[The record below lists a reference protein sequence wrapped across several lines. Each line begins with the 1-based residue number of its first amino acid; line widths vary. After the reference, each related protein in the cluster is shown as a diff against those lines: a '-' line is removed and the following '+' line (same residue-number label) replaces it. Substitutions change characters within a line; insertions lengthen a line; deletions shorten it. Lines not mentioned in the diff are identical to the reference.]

1 MRGVA
6 RETRKVKDHAV
17 TSNSGSPRGSGCPAV
32 AGEPIH
38 PHAGIHQ
45 VNPQWRCGDC
55 RGVVAFE
62 CIRPLSLAVPGSR
75 RNFTGAVEQVS
86 QSLKMSHHMYQ
97 PDAAG
102 LLPQGVILKSKLI
115 IAVGI
120 TLSLSAFAQTN
131 SQNLT
136 IEPMSTTTP
145 TFRVTVISRSVQ
157 AVNYQH
163 RSGSSKLDFAGTD
176 LMPSANGVAEINSKR
191 GSIAIEAEFGDLQK
205 PTTFGNEYLTYVLWA
220 ISPEGRAV
228 NLGEVLLGGN
238 RRSKLNVTTD
248 LQAFALV
255 VTAEPY
261 YAVRQPSNV
270 VVLEET
276 KGTTEAVNAKYE
288 LMERGGYIPTGYKF
302 DPVILNAKLPLEFF
316 EARNALRIAESEG
329 AQQYASD
336 SYQHAVQLMNRADS
350 EATSK
355 HIDKKPLIATSR
367 EAVQTAED
375 ARAIAVK
382 KMDDVR
388 LANERQDSMDAQ
400 ANSLAQADE
409 ATRRKEQ
416 AESDTAK
423 AQAAKSQAEADAV
436 NAQAASAQAQAD
448 AAKARNEAADAQAAT
463 AKAQSD
469 MAANQASSATA
480 ISAAQADADQSRAD
494 TLKAQQAAQQAEN
507 DKAAMRTKLSEQL
520 NSILQTR
527 DTARGLIV
535 SMSDVLFDTGKYSL
549 KPGAREKLA
558 KVAGI
563 LLAYPG
569 LNIEVGGYTDNVG
582 GDAMNQTLS
591 ENRAGSVRDYLV
603 QQGVSSS
610 SVSSKG
616 FGNSLP
622 VASNDN
628 SAGRQQNRRVELLV
642 SGEAIG
648 HPVNAT
654 TGSLH

>member
-1 MRGVA
+1 MK
-6 RETRKVKDHAV
+6 TKL
-17 TSNSGSPRGSGCPAV
+17 
-32 AGEPIH
+32 
-38 PHAGIHQ
+38 
-45 VNPQWRCGDC
+45 
-55 RGVVAFE
+55 F
-62 CIRPLSLAVPGSR
+62 LA
-75 RNFTGAVEQVS
+75 
-86 QSLKMSHHMYQ
+86 
-97 PDAAG
+97 
-102 LLPQGVILKSKLI
+102 I
-115 IAVGI
+115 GI

-136 IEPMSTTTP
+136 VEPMSTTP

-176 LMPSANGVAEINSKR
+176 LMPSANGVAEVNSKR
-191 GSIAIEAEFGDLQK
+191 GSIAIDAEFGGLQK
-205 PTTFGNEYLTYVLWA
+205 PTAFGNEYLTYVLWA

-238 RRSKLNVTTD
+238 HRSKLKVTTD
-248 LQAFALV
+248 LQAFALI

-270 VVLEET
+270 VVLENLIREDT
-276 KGTTEAVNAKYE
+276 KGTSEAVNAKYE

-302 DPVILNAKLPLEFF
+302 DPVVLNAKLPLEFF
-316 EARNALRIAESEG
+316 EARNALRIAQSEG
-329 AQQYASD
+329 AEQYAPD
-336 SYQHAVQLMNRADS
+336 SYLHAVKLMDSADGH
-350 EATSK
+350 ATSK
-355 HIDKKPLIATSR
+355 HIDRKPLIATSR

-382 KMDDVR
+382 KMDAVR
-388 LANERQDSMDAQ
+388 LANERQDSADAQ
-400 ANSLAQADE
+400 ARTQGQADE
-409 ATRRKEQ
+409 ATRRKVQ

-423 AQAAKSQAEADAV
+423 AEAAKAQAESDTL
-436 NAQAASAQAQAD
+436 NAQAANTRAQSD
-448 AAKARNEAADAQAAT
+448 AAKARNDAADAQAAT
-463 AKAQSD
+463 AKARSD
-469 MAANQASSATA
+469 MADSQASSATA
-480 ISAAQADADQSRAD
+480 LSAAQADADQSRAD
-494 TLKAQQAAQQAEN
+494 TLQAQQAAQQAET
-507 DKAAMRTKLSEQL
+507 DKAVMRAKLSEQL

-527 DTARGLIV
+527 DSARGLIV
-535 SMSDVLFDTGKYSL
+535 SLSDVLFDTGKYSL

-563 LLAYPG
+563 LLAYPS

-603 QQGVSSS
+603 QQGVSSN

-616 FGNSLP
+616 FGNRLP

-648 HPVNAT
+648 SPVNAT
-654 TGSLH
+654 TGSLR

>member
-1 MRGVA
+1 
-6 RETRKVKDHAV
+6 
-17 TSNSGSPRGSGCPAV
+17 
-32 AGEPIH
+32 
-38 PHAGIHQ
+38 
-45 VNPQWRCGDC
+45 
-55 RGVVAFE
+55 
-62 CIRPLSLAVPGSR
+62 
-75 RNFTGAVEQVS
+75 
-86 QSLKMSHHMYQ
+86 LKTK
-97 PDAAG
+97 
-102 LLPQGVILKSKLI
+102 LLL
-115 IAVGI
+115 AVGI
-120 TLSLSAFAQTN
+120 TLSLNAFAQTN
-131 SQNLT
+131 SPAV
-136 IEPMSTTTP
+136 EPMSTTP

-157 AVNYQH
+157 AINYQH

-176 LMPSANGVAEINSKR
+176 LMLSASGVAEINSKR

-228 NLGEVLLGGN
+228 NLGEVLVGDN
-238 RRSKLNVTTD
+238 HRSKLNVTTD
-248 LQAFALV
+248 LQAFALI

-270 VVLEET
+270 VVLENVVREDT

-288 LMERGGYIPTGYKF
+288 LMERGGYIPTGYRF
-302 DPVILNAKLPLEFF
+302 DPVIMNAKLPLEFF
-316 EARNALRIAESEG
+316 EARNAVRIAQSEG
-329 AQQYASD
+329 AEQYASD
-336 SYQHAVQLMNRADS
+336 SYRHAVKLMDSADAY
-350 EATSK
+350 ATEK
-355 HIDKKPLIATSR
+355 HIDKKPLIAVSR

-388 LANERQDSMDAQ
+388 LADERQDSADAQ
-400 ANSLAQADE
+400 ARSQAQADD

-423 AQAAKSQAEADAV
+423 AQAAKAQAESDAMT
-436 NAQAASAQAQAD
+436 AQAAKAQAD
-448 AAKARNEAADAQAAT
+448 ADAAKSRRDAADAQAAT

-469 MAANQASSATA
+469 MADSQASSANA
-480 ISAAQADADQSRAD
+480 LSAAQADADQSR
-494 TLKAQQAAQQAEN
+494 LAAQQANLNAQQAET
-507 DKAAMRTKLSEQL
+507 DKAAMRAKLSQQL

-527 DTARGLIV
+527 DSARGLIV

-603 QQGVSSS
+603 QEGVATN
-610 SVSSKG
+610 SVSAKG
-616 FGNSLP
+616 FGNTLP

-642 SGEAIG
+642 SGDAIG
-648 HPVNAT
+648 SPVNPT
-654 TGSLH
+654 TGELQ

>member
-1 MRGVA
+1 VKSA
-6 RETRKVKDHAV
+6 RQLTA
-17 TSNSGSPRGSGCPAV
+17 
-32 AGEPIH
+32 PI
-38 PHAGIHQ
+38 Q
-45 VNPQWRCGDC
+45 VRHGRQ
-55 RGVVAFE
+55 
-62 CIRPLSLAVPGSR
+62 
-75 RNFTGAVEQVS
+75 
-86 QSLKMSHHMYQ
+86 
-97 PDAAG
+97 
-102 LLPQGVILKSKLI
+102 LPQGDILKTKLFLAI
-115 IAVGI
+115 GI

-136 IEPMSTTTP
+136 VEPMRTTP
-145 TFRVTVISRSVQ
+145 TFRVTVISRSVK

-163 RSGSSKLDFAGTD
+163 RSGGSKLDFAGTD
-176 LMPSANGVAEINSKR
+176 LMPSGNGVAEVNSKR
-191 GSIAIEAEFGDLQK
+191 GSIAIDAEFGGLQK
-205 PTTFGNEYLTYVLWA
+205 PTAFGNEYLTYVLWA

-238 RRSKLNVTTD
+238 HRSKLKVTTD
-248 LQAFALV
+248 LQAFALI

-270 VVLEET
+270 VVLENLIREDT
-276 KGTTEAVNAKYE
+276 KGTSEAVNAKYE

-302 DPVILNAKLPLEFF
+302 DPVVLNAKLPLEFF
-316 EARNALRIAESEG
+316 EARNALRIAQSEG
-329 AQQYASD
+329 AEQYAPD
-336 SYQHAVQLMNRADS
+336 SYQHAVKLMDSADGH
-350 EATSK
+350 ATSK
-355 HIDKKPLIATSR
+355 HIDRKPLIATSR

-388 LANERQDSMDAQ
+388 LANERQDSADAQ
-400 ANSLAQADE
+400 ARTQGQADE
-409 ATRRKEQ
+409 ATRRKVQ
-416 AESDTAK
+416 AESDTAN
-423 AQAAKSQAEADAV
+423 AQAAKAQAESDTV
-436 NAQAASAQAQAD
+436 NAQAAKAQAEAD
-448 AAKARNEAADAQAAT
+448 SAKARNDAADAQAAT

-469 MAANQASSATA
+469 MAVSQASSATA
-480 ISAAQADADQSRAD
+480 LSAAQADADQSRAD
-494 TLKAQQAAQQAEN
+494 TLKAQQAAQKAET
-507 DKAAMRTKLSEQL
+507 DKAAMRAKLSEQL

-563 LLAYPG
+563 LLAYPT

-603 QQGVSSS
+603 QQGVSSN

-622 VASNDN
+622 VASNGN

-648 HPVNAT
+648 SPVNAT
-654 TGSLH
+654 TGSLR